1 MTCDTIRPR
10 LDDYLDGTLPPEMAR
25 EVETHLAS
33 CADCRRE
40 VEALRAILAEARAL
54 PRSVEPPDE
63 VWRGIET
70 RLQARVLPLAAP
82 PRRRL
87 TERPLVLLAAALFLL
102 LAGATLA
109 TLYQRSTTPV
119 ASAFA
124 AEQERYARATAQL
137 AGQLVADSSALGS
150 ETRAV
155 VERNLAI
162 VDQAIQEAERALATD
177 PGNTELEQMVLARY
191 AQRLALLQHAT
202 EAGRRVS

>member
-1 MTCDTIRPR
+1 MTCDTMRPR
-10 LDDYLDGTLPPEMAR
+10 LDEYLDGTLPPDVVRDVDA
-25 EVETHLAS
+25 HLAT
-33 CADCRRE
+33 CADCQRE

-54 PRSVEPPDE
+54 PRSVEPPAGL
-63 VWRGIET
+63 WRNIEA
-70 RLQARVLPLAAP
+70 RLPAMALPIATP

-87 TERPLVLLAAALFLL
+87 AERPLVLLAAALFLL

-109 TLYQRSTTPV
+109 TLYQRSAAPG

-124 AEQERYARATAQL
+124 AEQARYARATAQL
-137 AGQLVADSSALGS
+137 ARQLVADSTAIGS

-162 VDQAIQEAERALATD
+162 VDQAIQEAERALVTD

-191 AQRLALLQHAT
+191 AQRLALLKHAT